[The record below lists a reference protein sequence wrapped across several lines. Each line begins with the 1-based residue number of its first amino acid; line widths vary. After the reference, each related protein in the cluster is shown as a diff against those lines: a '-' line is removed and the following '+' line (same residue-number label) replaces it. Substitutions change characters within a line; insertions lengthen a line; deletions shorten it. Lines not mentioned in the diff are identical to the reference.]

1 MVYYGAYNQR
11 HNKKTE
17 LHSITYSTQ
26 KYNTMTKKEEKDFI
40 AFLKNDKEVKK
51 AMKKA
56 DKYYGINF

>member
-1 MVYYGAYNQR
+1 
-11 HNKKTE
+11 
-17 LHSITYSTQ
+17 
-26 KYNTMTKKEEKDFI
+26 MTKKEEKDFI